1 MAQNDHRIN
10 AQGMDRRNLKPG
22 QVVELSSG
30 RFAMLTYVEQRQP
43 TFKGFVQFMAV
54 RLDQPAFG
62 HWSVSTREN
71 ECDCIMQAYHSS
83 IRRIVADRV
92 VLVPAS

>member
-54 RLDQPAFG
+54 RLNQPTPG
-62 HWSVSTREN
+62 HWTVNLHED
-71 ECDCIMQAYHSS
+71 EGDCIMQAYHSS

>member
-43 TFKGFVQFMAV
+43 TFKGFVHFTAV
-54 RLDQPAFG
+54 RLNQPTPG
-62 HWSVSTREN
+62 HWTVDLYEDDS
-71 ECDCIMQAYHSS
+71 DCILQAYHSS
-83 IRRIVADRV
+83 IRRIVTERV
-92 VLVPAS
+92 VLVATS